1 MKHTEVRTPARSA
14 RPGRR
19 FRSTHHARDS
29 RATTIVRSTCN
40 RLPRARRRLD
50 ARRRRGDGVVARKGG
65 GDNGTTWAAAR
76 RRALQDELRR
86 WHPGTFVARFSGAL
100 RGLSTT
106 IDDILAG
113 VKRVSQCLTELLH
126 AEPKGARQFLSVCSY
141 RVHFLKFDHHHNY
154 TRHSR
159 GVAQP
164 VLGQGLRQQSD
175 ELQRRPRRCF
185 VQSMPRQHRL
195 DGCRGAAP
203 CGGAHEVL
211 EHRSKQGLQ
220 RERVAASPRR
230 GLEDDQRTH
239 KHLQEKTATP
249 FTCGACRACLAP
261 PPRVAP
267 KRATSASVL
276 AVELLNSTYNGLL
289 GAFSRFGVPGEVVH
303 AACADR
309 VGEAREPVGIDA
321 GTESRGISKGGVRVP
336 QTTVDALWA
345 ARPGGGEGVSIL
357 SVDTEGWDPL
367 VLRGAASLL
376 QQRLVGVLEFEYHV
390 VGPWATTDLREV
402 LGWLRQTGGYHCYWQ
417 SNCAP
422 RLKTHS
428 NMIRAAPVQRP
439 AFVVPRAARSTL
451 PAHRADGVLAPALTE
466 PECQFPRSW
475 SNMVCASAPELRAAL
490 DGLTRGVSLD
500 MLDDCAA
507 TAGGKHL
514 VNAAKKRVHANHS
527 ALGLL

>member
-1 MKHTEVRTPARSA
+1 MIIIIITRVTRVAWPNPFSGKAFASNLMNCSVALAVASCSQCPDNT
-14 RPGRR
+14 GWM
-19 FRSTHHARDS
+19 D
-29 RATTIVRSTCN
+29 
-40 RLPRARRRLD
+40 
-50 ARRRRGDGVVARKGG
+50 VVAPLLAAERMRYWNIGANKGYNVNEWLLRHAAG
-65 GDNGTTWAAAR
+65 WKTTNGQW
-76 RRALQDELRR
+76 
-86 WHPGTFVARFSGAL
+86 
-100 RGLSTT
+100 
-106 IDDILAG
+106 
-113 VKRVSQCLTELLH
+113 
-126 AEPKGARQFLSVCSY
+126 
-141 RVHFLKFDHHHNY
+141 
-154 TRHSR
+154 
-159 GVAQP
+159 
-164 VLGQGLRQQSD
+164 
-175 ELQRRPRRCF
+175 
-185 VQSMPRQHRL
+185 
-195 DGCRGAAP
+195 
-203 CGGAHEVL
+203 
-211 EHRSKQGLQ
+211 
-220 RERVAASPRR
+220 
-230 GLEDDQRTH
+230 H